1 MGNIAW
7 LFEEMLNNLAGL
19 PEEMF
24 GHLAWFVAKMLDNLA
39 RLAEEIFRYLAWF
52 VAEIRIIWPS
62 WLKKHWAI

>member
-1 MGNIAW
+1 MDNIVW

-24 GHLAWFVAKMLDNLA
+24 GHLAWFVAEMLDNLA
-39 RLAEEIFRYLAWF
+39 RLAEEIFGYLAWF
-52 VAEIRIIWPS
+52 VAVWIIWPG